1 MKPILC
7 IDPGASGGPTFFNRP
22 RRGLLTGPHSLHTWM
37 GRYHNDSPPTRR
49 EPDYFR
55 RTKMKT
61 ILIFALAC
69 LPFAAL
75 ILAGV
80 LHRTGR
86 GDEA

>member
-1 MKPILC
+1 
-7 IDPGASGGPTFFNRP
+7 
-22 RRGLLTGPHSLHTWM
+22 M
-37 GRYHNDSPPTRR
+37 GRDHNDSPPTRR